1 MHIPSSQLKY
11 DGGSFF
17 KLLDFVYSS
26 TATIHIVFI
35 NPRILF
41 LFLYL
46 CMVLVIVYR
55 IEANVCYFAVEIVVH
70 FIKNES

>member
-1 MHIPSSQLKY
+1 MT
-11 DGGSFF
+11 
-17 KLLDFVYSS
+17 

-35 NPRILF
+35 NPRVLF